1 MKSRIEGSGSF
12 IVATW
17 AEDFDGFIRFES
29 REYAEG
35 FCSGFRN
42 GGGHYGAGFVQAV
55 LCANPETGFEGDSD
69 YQEMVAFDYY
79 EPERTEELLRRL
91 KDDVWP
97 K

>member
-1 MKSRIEGSGSF
+1 M
-12 IVATW
+12 
-17 AEDFDGFIRFES
+17 
-29 REYAEG
+29 
-35 FCSGFRN
+35 
-42 GGGHYGAGFVQAV
+42 